1 MIIYQFKNGSKSERS
16 LFINNIMPCEI
27 IEKLKVSRRRIE
39 RINNLQNI
47 LINILESIKEIQL
60 QNTLININII
70 ISNNLLLLLLES
82 QT

>member
-27 IEKLKVSRRRIE
+27 IKKLKVSRRRIE